1 MENELLVTMKVLD
14 FENLVRRIV
23 RECVGASASTSAS
36 APRTVSFV
44 DINEI
49 YGVSAPTCL
58 RMMRAGEFPQPV
70 DSRTKEYRFDAS
82 EVAATFA
89 KKYETARD
97 LAIRP
102 DKRRDQMIKAKAKNK
117 A

>member
-14 FENLVRRIV
+14 FENLIRKIV
-23 RECVGASASTSAS
+23 SECVGVSSQQS
-36 APRTVSFV
+36 APRTVSFI

-102 DKRRDQMIKAKAKNK
+102 DKRRDQMLKAKAKNK